1 MAGPADGT
9 RLPLIERLA
18 GPRAEAVRGTGYAA
32 LVYLASRL
40 VVVVSMGVAGV
51 VRGDWSL
58 RRALTH
64 WDGGWYLLIAES
76 GYARGLPPAGGP
88 ATSNLAFFP
97 LYPVLVRHLAGLTG
111 VSAFRAGVALNLLFG
126 VTAAVLLWLLA
137 RHLGDRAFADRAVAL
152 FSFFPA
158 TFVLSMTYSEP
169 VMLVLAVGC
178 LYALVRHRWV
188 LAGMA
193 AGLATA
199 SRPNA
204 IALCVACGVGA
215 ALAIWRDREWRS
227 LLAPALSTL
236 GLVAF
241 FAFLAGH
248 TGDGLIW
255 RRAQQSGWGQGFDG
269 GWNMVRATGR
279 QLADPGSDL
288 NEVTA
293 AVSFVF
299 VVVAFVV
306 LARWKPPAVLTA
318 YAAVVVGLGY
328 LSPTLSSRPRFA
340 MTAFPLVLAV
350 AFAAGRR
357 SFPIVLGVSAVTLGA
372 FTIISVSTLAITP

>member
-1 MAGPADGT
+1 MIDRVAGRHADTLRG
-9 RLPLIERLA
+9 A
-18 GPRAEAVRGTGYAA
+18 GFAA
-32 LVYLASRL
+32 LVYLASRA
-40 VVVVSMGVAGV
+40 VVLTSMGVAGV
-51 VRGDWSL
+51 VRGDWSM

-76 GYARGLPPAGGP
+76 GYARGLPPEGSP

-97 LYPVLVRHLAGLTG
+97 LYPMLVRHVAGLTG
-111 VSAFRAGVALNLLFG
+111 LSPFRAGVALNLLFG

-137 RHLGDRAFADRAVAL
+137 RDLGERTLADRAVAL

-169 VMLVLAVGC
+169 VMLALAIGC
-178 LYALVRHRWV
+178 LLALVRHRWV
-188 LAGMA
+188 LAGLLA
-193 AGLATA
+193 ALATA

-204 IALCVACGVGA
+204 IALCVACAVGA
-215 ALAIWRDREWRS
+215 ALAVWRHRDWKA
-227 LLAPALSTL
+227 LAAPALSPL

-241 FAFLAGH
+241 FAFLGGH
-248 TGDGLIW
+248 TGDALIW
-255 RRAQQSGWGQGFDG
+255 SKAQQSGWGQGFDG
-269 GWNMVRATGR
+269 GWNMVRAAGR

-293 AVSFVF
+293 AVSLLFVL
-299 VVVAFVV
+299 VAFVL

-318 YAAVVVGLGY
+318 YAAVVIGLGY

-340 MTAFPLVLAV
+340 LTAVPLVLGVAV
-350 AFAAGRR
+350 ASRR
-357 SFPIVLGVSAVTLGA
+357 SFPIVLGASAVTLGA